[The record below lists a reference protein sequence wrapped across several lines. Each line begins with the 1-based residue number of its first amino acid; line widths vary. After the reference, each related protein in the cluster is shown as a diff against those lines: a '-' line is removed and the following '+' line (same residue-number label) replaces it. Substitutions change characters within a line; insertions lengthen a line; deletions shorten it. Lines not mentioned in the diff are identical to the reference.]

1 VDCLTAAALDAL
13 AHPDRPVLESRLR
26 VAPPN
31 LGHLPD
37 NAPPPAGKV
46 VYGGNYANH
55 LETANFT
62 INWEEGQGDAEM
74 AARAGESLE
83 AAWTYF
89 VDEHGWT
96 PPVSSD
102 RFYIWVLLVDDL
114 SGTGLTTEY
123 YTDIFPQGYPVIY
136 LNSTWAYD
144 APFWSSLSEHEF
156 HHSLQFAVRDWSS
169 SEGGAETWYWEA
181 SATWAAELVE
191 PETAALDY
199 VVPWYGDRPEVRFDD
214 TDGSHQYGMFVFNGW
229 LEDTLGEGPETMHD
243 VWTEASSAQ
252 DATWDTILASATGVP
267 APELFARFTSA
278 FGNDLYARGPT
289 WQDPARVDLEDGL
302 EGGALYLGARY
313 YEATADGVVTVTVE
327 EGSVLLTSPGTPRGN
342 ATSVS
347 VAAGERLAVVATSDP
362 GAHWTLHVSAG
373 PDDTGGTA
381 DTGDTGAVSDDSA
394 APDGD
399 TGGVPSEPGGCACDI
414 TPPATA
420 LLPLLVAG
428 TIVARRRR
436 SRR

>member
-1 VDCLTAAALDAL
+1 MDCLTAAALDAL

-26 VAPPN
+26 VAPPH
-31 LGHLPD
+31 LGHLLD
-37 NAPPPAGKV
+37 TAPPPAGKV

-55 LETANFT
+55 LETTNFT
-62 INWEEGQGDAEM
+62 INWEDGQGDAEM
-74 AARAGESLE
+74 AARAGASLE

-89 VDEHGWT
+89 VDERGWT

-123 YTDIFPQGYPVIY
+123 STDLFPQGYPVIY

-144 APFWSSLSEHEF
+144 APFWSSLAEHEF
-156 HHSLQFAVRDWSS
+156 HHSLQFAVRDWSG

-229 LEDTLGEGPETMHD
+229 LEDALGEGPGTMHD
-243 VWTEASSAQ
+243 VWTEASTAQ
-252 DATWDTILASATGVP
+252 DATWDALLTRATGVP
-267 APELFARFTSA
+267 APELFAGFTSA

-289 WQDPARVDLEDGL
+289 WQDPVQVSLENGV

-313 YEATADGVVTVTVE
+313 YEATADSVVTVIVE
-327 EGSVLLTSPGTPRGN
+327 EGSVLLTSPTTPRGS
-342 ATSVS
+342 AESVS
-347 VAAGERLAVVATSDP
+347 VAAGERLSVVATSDP
-362 GAHWTLHVSAG
+362 GAHWVLHVSA
-373 PDDTGGTA
+373 PADDTGQPA
-381 DTGDTGAVSDDSA
+381 DTGAVSDDSA

-399 TGGVPSEPGGCACDI
+399 TGGDPPEAGGCACDT
-414 TPPATA
+414 TPRTAA
-420 LLPLLVAG
+420 LLPLFAAA

-436 SRR
+436 TRQ